1 MPCINIFH
9 AALKFVNH
17 ILLDPMML
25 SSGLKLFISLMLT
38 GLGILFIKTKLSSWS
53 YLFIHHPTRA
63 ICYLSL
69 EKIPCYVSWLHV
81 ELDQIL

>member
-38 GLGILFIKTKLSSWS
+38 SLGILFIKTKLSSWS
-53 YLFIHHPTRA
+53 FSLPT
-63 ICYLSL
+63 ILPEL
-69 EKIPCYVSWLHV
+69 YVTFHLKNHM
-81 ELDQIL
+81 LCLLATC